1 MKASPPLGG
10 LGDDESDEDDDD
22 DDQPPLLTILPLS
35 LLPEA
40 DLVMDG
46 LLDINLTGDILGS
59 LTPPDDLLLG
69 DRPPIAG
76 NPLGVSERLLY
87 LDASLLGEDLLGD
100 TLLNGVLEAL
110 ELLPDDSLLSGV
122 LEALLGEPLGVLEA
136 LELLPDDLLPGE
148 VLTDDPLEARSLE
161 GEPLSAETEAL
172 LAADPLSRG
181 DLDLTL
187 LLDREAVL
195 LESPTRAILD
205 DNDDDSEVKLS
216 SNFQHEKLSVP
227 HPWKTTNILN
237 QNIQNLYHEQE
248 RQLTCRVPFS

>member
-40 DLVMDG
+40 YLVMDG

-69 DRPPIAG
+69 EGPPIAG

-87 LDASLLGEDLLGD
+87 LDDSLLGEDLL
-100 TLLNGVLEAL
+100 
-110 ELLPDDSLLSGV
+110 DDSLLS
-122 LEALLGEPLGVLEA
+122 EALLGEPLGVLEV

-148 VLTDDPLEARSLE
+148 VLTDYPLEARSLKV
-161 GEPLSAETEAL
+161 EPLSAGAATL
-172 LAADPLSRG
+172 LAADPPSRG

-187 LLDREAVL
+187 LPDREAVL
-195 LESPTRAILD
+195 LESPTRDILD
-205 DNDDDSEVKLS
+205 DNTMTLK
-216 SNFQHEKLSVP
+216 
-227 HPWKTTNILN
+227 
-237 QNIQNLYHEQE
+237 
-248 RQLTCRVPFS
+248 

>member
-69 DRPPIAG
+69 EGPPIAG

-122 LEALLGEPLGVLEA
+122 LEALLGEALLGKPLGVLEV

-161 GEPLSAETEAL
+161 GEPLSAGTEAL

-195 LESPTRAILD
+195 LETPTRDILD

-216 SNFQHEKLSVP
+216 SNSQHEKLPIP
-227 HPWKTTNILN
+227 HPWKTTTYSTKTYKTSTMNRN
-237 QNIQNLYHEQE
+237 
-248 RQLTCRVPFS
+248 VS

>member
-1 MKASPPLGG
+1 
-10 LGDDESDEDDDD
+10 
-22 DDQPPLLTILPLS
+22 
-35 LLPEA
+35 
-40 DLVMDG
+40 MDG
-46 LLDINLTGDILGS
+46 LLTGDILGN

-69 DRPPIAG
+69 EKPPLAD
-76 NPLGVSERLLY
+76 NLGDSERLLY
-87 LDASLLGEDLLGD
+87 LDSSLLGEDLLTD

-122 LEALLGEPLGVLEA
+122 LEALLGEPIGVLEV

-161 GEPLSAETEAL
+161 GEPLSAGTEAL

-195 LESPTRAILD
+195 LETPTRDILD

-216 SNFQHEKLSVP
+216 SNSQHKKLPVP

-248 RQLTCRVPFS
+248 RQPTCHVPFS

>member
-10 LGDDESDEDDDD
+10 LGDDESDEDDD

-59 LTPPDDLLLG
+59 LLTPPDDLLLG
-69 DRPPIAG
+69 EEPPLAD
-76 NPLGVSERLLY
+76 NLGDSERLLY
-87 LDASLLGEDLLGD
+87 LDRSLLGEDLLAD

-122 LEALLGEPLGVLEA
+122 LEALLGEVLLGEPIGVLEV

-161 GEPLSAETEAL
+161 GEPLSAGTEAL

-195 LESPTRAILD
+195 LESPTRDILD
-205 DNDDDSEVKLS
+205 DNDDDSEVKLP
-216 SNFQHEKLSVP
+216 SNFNTKNFP
-227 HPWKTTNILN
+227 
-237 QNIQNLYHEQE
+237 
-248 RQLTCRVPFS
+248 

>member
-46 LLDINLTGDILGS
+46 LLTGDILGN

-69 DRPPIAG
+69 EEPPLAD
-76 NPLGVSERLLY
+76 NLGDSERLLY
-87 LDASLLGEDLLGD
+87 LDRSLLGEDLLAD

-122 LEALLGEPLGVLEA
+122 LEALLGEVLLGEPIGVLEV
-136 LELLPDDLLPGE
+136 LELLPDDLPPGE

-161 GEPLSAETEAL
+161 GEPLSAGTEAL

-195 LESPTRAILD
+195 LESPTRDILD

-216 SNFQHEKLSVP
+216 SNSQHEKLPIP
-227 HPWKTTNILN
+227 HPWKTTTYSTKTYKTSTMNRN
-237 QNIQNLYHEQE
+237 
-248 RQLTCRVPFS
+248 VS

>member
-22 DDQPPLLTILPLS
+22 DQPLLLTILPLS

-46 LLDINLTGDILGS
+46 LLDLDLPGDILGS
-59 LTPPDDLLLG
+59 TTPPDDLLLG
-69 DRPPIAG
+69 EGPPIASD
-76 NPLGVSERLLY
+76 PLGVSERLLY
-87 LDASLLGEDLLGD
+87 LDDSLLGEDLLGD
-100 TLLNGVLEAL
+100 
-110 ELLPDDSLLSGV
+110 SLLS
-122 LEALLGEPLGVLEA
+122 EDLLGEPLGVLEVP
-136 LELLPDDLLPGE
+136 ELLPDDLLPGE
-148 VLTDDPLEARSLE
+148 ALIDEPLEARSLE
-161 GEPLSAETEAL
+161 GEPLSAGTEVL
-172 LAADPLSRG
+172 LAADLLSRG

-216 SNFQHEKLSVP
+216 SNSNTRNFPYPIHGKLQTYST
-227 HPWKTTNILN
+227 KTYKTSTMNRNI
-237 QNIQNLYHEQE
+237 
-248 RQLTCRVPFS
+248 S